1 MNVVHLPGLPEVPRA
16 PAQLEPYLAP
26 TYFLDWQ
33 APAVQRFVADAI
45 GDAPD
50 PRSRAVRLFYAVR
63 DRIRY
68 DPYRIS
74 YEPAAYR
81 ASQVIEDGYGW
92 CVSKAGLLAACAR
105 AVGIPSRLG
114 FADVRN
120 HLTSNRLKES
130 MRGNDLFVFHG
141 QTLMYVDGRWSKS
154 TPAFNLSLC
163 QKINILPLEYDG
175 QTDSVFHPFDQAGN
189 RHMEYVRDRGLY
201 DDMPYEAFATAMQQT
216 YGKTFAESAGVRDG
230 SADDF
235 EAEAYAGS

>member
-1 MNVVHLPGLPEVPRA
+1 MNSTDHAAL
-16 PAQLEPYLAP
+16 LAP
-26 TYFLDWQ
+26 SYFIDSDH
-33 APAVQRFVADAI
+33 PAVVEFAMRAI
-45 GDAPD
+45 DGAQES
-50 PRSRAVRLFYAVR
+50 RERAVRLYYAVR
-63 DRIRY
+63 DQIRY
-68 DPYRIS
+68 NPY
-74 YEPAAYR
+74 AADMSR
-81 ASQVIEDGYGW
+81 EAMKASTVAQRGESF
-92 CVSKAGLLAACAR
+92 CVPKSILLAACAR

>member
-1 MNVVHLPGLPEVPRA
+1 MNATDHTAL
-16 PAQLEPYLAP
+16 LAP
-26 TYFLDWQ
+26 SYFIDSDH
-33 APAVQRFVADAI
+33 PAVVEFAMRAI
-45 GDAPD
+45 DGAQES
-50 PRSRAVRLFYAVR
+50 RERAVRLYYAVR
-63 DRIRY
+63 DQIRY
-68 DPYRIS
+68 NPY
-74 YEPAAYR
+74 AADMSR
-81 ASQVIEDGYGW
+81 EAMKASTVAQRGESF
-92 CVSKAGLLAACAR
+92 CVPKSILLAACAR

>member
-1 MNVVHLPGLPEVPRA
+1 MNSTDHAAL
-16 PAQLEPYLAP
+16 LAP
-26 TYFLDWQ
+26 SYFIDSDH
-33 APAVQRFVADAI
+33 PAVVEFAMRAI
-45 GDAPD
+45 DGAQES
-50 PRSRAVRLFYAVR
+50 RERAVRLYYAVR
-63 DRIRY
+63 DQIRY
-68 DPYRIS
+68 NPY
-74 YEPAAYR
+74 AADMSR
-81 ASQVIEDGYGW
+81 EAMKASTVAQRGESF
-92 CVSKAGLLAACAR
+92 CVPKSILLAACAR

-141 QTLMYVDGRWSKS
+141 QALMYVDGRWSKS

>member
-1 MNVVHLPGLPEVPRA
+1 MNSTDHAAL
-16 PAQLEPYLAP
+16 LAP
-26 TYFLDWQ
+26 SYFIDSDH
-33 APAVQRFVADAI
+33 PAVVEFAMRAI
-45 GDAPD
+45 DGAQES
-50 PRSRAVRLFYAVR
+50 RERAVRLYYAVR
-63 DRIRY
+63 DQIRY
-68 DPYRIS
+68 NPY
-74 YEPAAYR
+74 AADMSR
-81 ASQVIEDGYGW
+81 EAMKASTVAQRGESF
-92 CVSKAGLLAACAR
+92 CVPKSILLAACAR

-141 QTLMYVDGRWSKS
+141 QTLMHVDGRWSKS

>member
-1 MNVVHLPGLPEVPRA
+1 MNSTDHAAL
-16 PAQLEPYLAP
+16 LAP
-26 TYFLDWQ
+26 SYFIDSDH
-33 APAVQRFVADAI
+33 PAVVEFAMRAI
-45 GDAPD
+45 DGAQES
-50 PRSRAVRLFYAVR
+50 RERAVRLYYAVR
-63 DRIRY
+63 DQIRY
-68 DPYRIS
+68 NPY
-74 YEPAAYR
+74 AADMSR
-81 ASQVIEDGYGW
+81 EATKASTVAQRGESF
-92 CVSKAGLLAACAR
+92 CVPKSILLAACAR

>member
-1 MNVVHLPGLPEVPRA
+1 MNPTDQTAL
-16 PAQLEPYLAP
+16 LAP
-26 TYFLDWQ
+26 SYFIDSDH
-33 APAVQRFVADAI
+33 PAVVEFAMRAI
-45 GDAPD
+45 DGAESS
-50 PRSRAVRLFYAVR
+50 RERAVRLYYAVR
-63 DRIRY
+63 DQIRY
-68 DPYRIS
+68 NPY
-74 YEPAAYR
+74 AADMSR
-81 ASQVIEDGYGW
+81 EAMKASTVAQRGESF
-92 CVSKAGLLAACAR
+92 CVPKSILLAACAR

-120 HLTSNRLKES
+120 HLTSNRLKAS

-201 DDMPYEAFATAMQQT
+201 DDMPYEAFAAAMQQT
-216 YGKTFAESAGVRDG
+216 YGKTFAEEAGVRNG

-235 EAEAYAGS
+235 EAEAYAGG

>member
-1 MNVVHLPGLPEVPRA
+1 MNSTDHAAL
-16 PAQLEPYLAP
+16 LASS
-26 TYFLDWQ
+26 YFIDSDH
-33 APAVQRFVADAI
+33 PAVVEFAMRAI
-45 GDAPD
+45 DGAQES
-50 PRSRAVRLFYAVR
+50 RERAVRLYYAVR
-63 DRIRY
+63 DQIRY
-68 DPYRIS
+68 NPY
-74 YEPAAYR
+74 AADMSR
-81 ASQVIEDGYGW
+81 EAMKASTVAQRGESF
-92 CVSKAGLLAACAR
+92 CVPKSILLAACAR